1 MAWRTV
7 QSKTGPRRY
16 YYATERVRGAVRTF
30 YFGFGPDAEEAA
42 QKQKLRHEIRRAR
55 QRAIAE
61 IVALRKLGA
70 DTFHEI
76 DLLLRAALVATGF
89 YKHARGE
96 WRKRRY
102 TMPTDHPF
110 QGSPPPVP
118 TTLKELVEQAN
129 SGDQSAL
136 DGLRKY
142 LHKDPQAWKR
152 VGDVAAHALESRVQQ
167 IANGNSLV
175 AESIRMQIESL
186 RTGLTGP
193 QPSMIEQLAVTEV
206 IVAWLEVNQVRLVA
220 QFERYQPLGSHV
232 TPLEKVA
239 TRRYS
244 VALKTFRLVQAKRP
258 EIERASK
265 ELTPMLGTPDGGTPQ
280 EAVQPTPTMHD
291 E

>member
-1 MAWRTV
+1 
-7 QSKTGPRRY
+7 
-16 YYATERVRGAVRTF
+16 
-30 YFGFGPDAEEAA
+30 
-42 QKQKLRHEIRRAR
+42 
-55 QRAIAE
+55 
-61 IVALRKLGA
+61 
-70 DTFHEI
+70 
-76 DLLLRAALVATGF
+76 
-89 YKHARGE
+89 
-96 WRKRRY
+96 
-102 TMPTDHPF
+102 
-110 QGSPPPVP
+110 
-118 TTLKELVEQAN
+118 
-129 SGDQSAL
+129 
-136 DGLRKY
+136 
-142 LHKDPQAWKR
+142 
-152 VGDVAAHALESRVQQ
+152 
-167 IANGNSLV
+167 
-175 AESIRMQIESL
+175 MQIESL

>member
-110 QGSPPPVP
+110 QGSPPPAPRPSKSWSSRQILAIRVP
-118 TTLKELVEQAN
+118 STACGSTFIRTPRLGK
-129 SGDQSAL
+129 
-136 DGLRKY
+136 GLGMWQLMHWSLAFNK
-142 LHKDPQAWKR
+142 LPTGIAWSP
-152 VGDVAAHALESRVQQ
+152 SRF
-167 IANGNSLV
+167 GC
-175 AESIRMQIESL
+175 
-186 RTGLTGP
+186 
-193 QPSMIEQLAVTEV
+193 
-206 IVAWLEVNQVRLVA
+206 RLSPCG
-220 QFERYQPLGSHV
+220 Q
-232 TPLEKVA
+232 
-239 TRRYS
+239 
-244 VALKTFRLVQAKRP
+244 
-258 EIERASK
+258 
-265 ELTPMLGTPDGGTPQ
+265 D
-280 EAVQPTPTMHD
+280 
-291 E
+291 